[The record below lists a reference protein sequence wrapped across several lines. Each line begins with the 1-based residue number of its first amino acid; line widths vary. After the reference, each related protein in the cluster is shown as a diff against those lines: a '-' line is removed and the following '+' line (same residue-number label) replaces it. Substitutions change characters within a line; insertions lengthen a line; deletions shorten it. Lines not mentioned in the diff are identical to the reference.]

1 MNTSKLMMIIIL
13 LFSGVI
19 SFGQK
24 TSKIH
29 FFNSYSKITIEVHDG
44 NYLKLKGYS
53 LIETK
58 EDSLFFTNEN
68 APMNIGV
75 EKDKNHYFIVVAYT
89 QSNGIDS
96 GLDFLKS
103 GIKVEEV
110 SEREFFWTLL
120 LNKHGRKPDDVF
132 SY

>member
-1 MNTSKLMMIIIL
+1 MAITL
-13 LFSGVI
+13 LFGSLCG
-19 SFGQK
+19 FGQA

-29 FFNSYSKITIEVHDG
+29 FFNDSGKITIEIHSG

-75 EKDKNHYFIVVAYT
+75 EKGKNYYFLVIVYART
-89 QSNGIDS
+89 GNDLGR
-96 GLDFLKS
+96 S

-110 SEREFFWTLL
+110 SEKEFFWTLL
-120 LNKHGRKPDDVF
+120 LNKHGQKPDEVF
-132 SY
+132 IF

>member
-1 MNTSKLMMIIIL
+1 MAITL
-13 LFSGVI
+13 LFGSLCG
-19 SFGQK
+19 FGQA

-29 FFNSYSKITIEVHDG
+29 FFNPYGKITIEIHSG

-75 EKDKNHYFIVVAYT
+75 EKGKNYYFIVITYAQTGY
-89 QSNGIDS
+89 
-96 GLDFLKS
+96 DFSRS

-110 SEREFFWTLL
+110 SERAFFLTLL
-120 LNKHGRKPDDVF
+120 MNKHGRKPDEVF
-132 SY
+132 IF

>member
-75 EKDKNHYFIVVAYT
+75 EKGKNYYFLVIVYART
-89 QSNGIDS
+89 GNDLGR
-96 GLDFLKS
+96 S

-110 SEREFFWTLL
+110 SEKEFFWTLL
-120 LNKHGRKPDDVF
+120 LNKHGQKPDEVF
-132 SY
+132 IF

>member
-1 MNTSKLMMIIIL
+1 MAITL
-13 LFSGVI
+13 LFGSLCG
-19 SFGQK
+19 FGQA

-29 FFNSYSKITIEVHDG
+29 FFNDSGKITIEIHSG